1 MRKFLLSAL
10 VFALA
15 VTAWAAPDSNSLIL
29 GTTQEPDNLNQW
41 EGSAD
46 TKENALALF
55 FLGLTY
61 FDNSGTLQPGLATEV
76 PTQDNGRVRIS
87 GSVAGGDFSQEVDWT
102 LRDNAQWSDGTDLTT
117 DDVTFTFEV
126 QTNDLIPVT
135 STAISSTITEIK
147 VSDAKNF
154 TIVYNTPNLFP
165 SAPGGQ
171 IGLARFYD
179 IAPKHVWEPIFRDAV
194 AAATA
199 DAGNAADIITAQFI
213 GADPA
218 TAAGGPVVSSGAFT
232 FDEWQPTQFL
242 RGVRNDNFVLGAAKL
257 DFVQEQF
264 IVDQNTL
271 LANIIN
277 GTIDAS
283 DDIGLAGLD
292 PEELRKQS
300 GGAFEV
306 KVTPSGFIEHL
317 NVNLFPEC
325 QDAQDLLLGDKRT
338 RQALIQAI
346 NRDELHNVVF
356 PGSVLST
363 SFVVA
368 GDIGFLPETQEAWP
382 FNPDAARQLLAGLGW
397 ADSDGNGVLDR
408 TTADGRT
415 VEFVL
420 DHVATPAQ
428 FRIDTQAFLERDFAN
443 VGIKLNI
450 ISQPGSVVF
459 AGPFIQHAS
468 ECSWRGLFEFAEAA
482 GLGQSPFDPLARQLD
497 GRLITN
503 AASNFGG
510 NNVGGVNIPALNDL
524 IVQAESAFDNDA
536 RAKIVEEMQRI
547 VLDELPI
554 IPLYERTQTVTF
566 KKGLNNYGQDTPLTK
581 TPFFNA
587 WQWSW
592 N

>member
-1 MRKFLLSAL
+1 MRKFLLSVLAFAL
-10 VFALA
+10 VIT
-15 VTAWAAPDSNSLIL
+15 VWAGPDNNSLII

-61 FDNSGTLQPGLATEV
+61 FDNDGVLQPGLAKEV
-76 PTQDNGRVRIS
+76 P
-87 GSVAGGDFSQEVDWT
+87 SVANGGIVISLNSDGSFARQENTWT
-102 LRDNAQWSDGTDLTT
+102 LNEDAKWSDGTDITS
-117 DDVTFTFEV
+117 DDVLFTFEV
-126 QTNDLIPVT
+126 QTNALIPVS
-135 STAISSTITEIK
+135 STAFSGTVEEIIR
-147 VSDAKNF
+147 VSDKTF
-154 TIVYNTPNLFP
+154 TIVYNKANLF
-165 SAPGGQ
+165 STSPGGK

-179 IAPKHVWEPIFRDAV
+179 IAPKHVWEPIFTAAV
-194 AAATA
+194 AAAEA
-199 DAGNAADIITAQFI
+199 DSTNTIDIITAQFI
-213 GADPA
+213 GADPS
-218 TAAGGPVVSSGAFT
+218 TAAGGPAVSSGAFK

-242 RGVRNDNFVLGAAKL
+242 RGVRNDNFVFGPAKL
-257 DFVQEQF
+257 DSVQVQF

-292 PEELRKQS
+292 PEELRAQS

-317 NVNLFPEC
+317 NVNLHPEC

-346 NRDELHNVVF
+346 DRATLAPTVF
-356 PGSVLST
+356 PGAIPST

-368 GDIGFLPETQEAWP
+368 GDIGFLQETQEAWP
-382 FNPDAARQLLAGLGW
+382 FNPDAARALLADLGW
-397 ADSDGNGVLDR
+397 ADSDGDGVLDR
-408 TTADGRT
+408 SEGGRKID
-415 VEFVL
+415 FII

-428 FRIDTQAFLERDFAN
+428 FRQDTQAILERDFNA

-468 ECSWRGLFEFAEAA
+468 ECSWRHLFEFAEAA
-482 GLGQSPFDPLARQLD
+482 GLGESPFDPLSLQLD
-497 GRLITN
+497 GRLVTN

-510 NNVGGVNIPALNDL
+510 NNVGGIDISELNAL
-524 IVQAESAFDNDA
+524 IVQAESAFDTAD
-536 RAKIVEEMQRI
+536 RAAIVEEMQRI
-547 VLDELPI
+547 VLEELPI
-554 IPLYERTQTVTF
+554 IPLYERTQIVTF
-566 KKGLNNYGQDTPLTK
+566 KPNLKNYGQDTPLTK

-587 WQWSW
+587 WEWEW
-592 N
+592 K